1 MTWLDRV
8 RAQWHAIKAPP
19 AERRAAPASGARLPL
34 AWDGWSDRGGT
45 DLGLLHASGAA
56 MDEGNARTAASSVW
70 VYACCQAIAG
80 EISAARLIV
89 RRRAGDEGEEDID
102 NHPWEQ
108 LWEQPNPFMGRA
120 FLMQF
125 WAWNLLLRG
134 EAYLYV
140 RPVRGELAE
149 IWPVPSWAIDPIPHP
164 EHFISGYAFRPRL
177 GGEPILIEPRYI
189 VYSRLPN
196 PFDVRR
202 GLSPLAAAM
211 GAVHA
216 DLAMRRWNVNFFSRE
231 NAAPT
236 GIISVPRDTLDA
248 DLVRI
253 RQEIADFFGDGTRRV
268 GVARAGDLAW
278 MPFDRSQKDM
288 EFLQGRE
295 FSRTEIS
302 RAFGIPDGYWDKDA
316 TRANA
321 EGARATMIETAVWP
335 KLELLAEDL
344 NAQIAPVWIGDAAI
358 RIAFEDIRPRNIGVE
373 LRQLAT
379 YAPYLTINEARALAG
394 YDHLPDYRGR
404 LTLDELRRGAPMPMT
419 APGLE
424 LEDLM
429 AAYESG
435 TPVPTT
441 PAEAPAAAAEPAPPA
456 LVEQEIAAWRRKAIK
471 AWRAGKRAAV
481 AFRAQAIPA
490 ERQARIR
497 ERLAGAGTL
506 EAIKAAFDVAGL
518 PPDLPEVDAALVDR
532 LIEETLG
539 DALRWA
545 ALAADAAHADEQS

>member
-8 RAQWHAIKAPP
+8 LAQWRAVKAPP
-19 AERRAAPASGARLPL
+19 SPGQLVAPSSGASLPL
-34 AWDGWSDRGGT
+34 AWEGWPDRGGAGR
-45 DLGLLHASGAA
+45 GLLGASMAA
-56 MDEGNARTAASSVW
+56 VDEANARTAASSVW

-89 RRRAGDEGEEDID
+89 RRRVDDEGEEDID
-102 NHPWEQ
+102 NHPWER
-108 LWEQPNPFMGRA
+108 LWERPNPFMGRA

-134 EAYLYV
+134 EAYLYL

-164 EHFISGYAFRPRL
+164 EQFIAGYAFRPRL

-211 GAVHA
+211 GAVQA

-236 GIISVPRDTLDA
+236 GVISVPRDTLDA
-248 DLVRI
+248 DLARI
-253 RQEIADFFGDGTRRV
+253 RQEIADFFGDGKRRV
-268 GVARAGDLAW
+268 GVARAGDLVW
-278 MPFDRSQKDM
+278 TPFDRSQKDM

-321 EGARATMIETAVWP
+321 EGAKATMIETAVWP

-344 NAQIAPVWIGDAAI
+344 NAQAAPVWIGDEAI
-358 RIAFEDIRPRNIGVE
+358 RIAFEDIRPRNIGAE
-373 LRQLAT
+373 LQQLSA

-404 LTLDELRRGAPMPMT
+404 LTLDEMRRGAPMPMT

-429 AAYESG
+429 AAFEEG
-435 TPVPTT
+435 KPVT
-441 PAEAPAAAAEPAPPA
+441 PAPAPAPAQAEPEPEP
-456 LVEQEIAAWRRKAIK
+456 LEEQEIKQWRRKAIK
-471 AWRAGKRAAV
+471 AWRAGKSANV
-481 AFRAQAIPA
+481 AFRALAIPA
-490 ERQARIR
+490 ERQTRIR
-497 ERLAGAGTL
+497 ERLARADNL
-506 EAIKAAFDVAGL
+506 EAIKTAFDLTGAPAGL
-518 PPDLPEVDAALVDR
+518 PEIDMALVDR

-545 ALAADAAHADEQS
+545 ALATEAERGHEQS